1 MTNAQK
7 IFFRNTS
14 RAFMS
19 LLALIVVT
27 MISVRD
33 SGAQVKM
40 VWTSFGSGT
49 SIVLSQKNTVMSIL
63 GQPFVGSP
71 SASGIS
77 MTSGFGAFTLG
88 KGTTS
93 GVSDAK
99 RGIPSTFTLSQNY
112 PNPFNPSTT
121 IEYGLPARSTVR
133 LRVFNILGQV
143 VATLYE
149 GEQPAGYQ
157 RVRWDAGV
165 STGMYV
171 YTIEA
176 APIDHP
182 DKRFVQVKKMMLLK

>member
-1 MTNAQK
+1 MTNEQNSYPD
-7 IFFRNTS
+7 ILN
-14 RAFMS
+14 RAHMNWPS
-19 LLALIVVT
+19 LVIAMLMTALAA
-27 MISVRD
+27 S
-33 SGAQVKM
+33 AQVKI

-49 SIVLSQKNTVMSIL
+49 SVVLSQKNSVMSIL

-88 KGTTS
+88 KGTPS
-93 GVSDAK
+93 GVSGT
-99 RGIPSTFTLSQNY
+99 RSGIPSTFTLSQNY

-121 IEYGLPARSTVR
+121 IEYGLPSRSSVR
-133 LRVFNILGQV
+133 LRVFNVLGQI

-149 GEQPAGYQ
+149 GEQTAGYQ
-157 RVRWDAGV
+157 RVRWDAPV

-182 DKRFVQVKKMMLLK
+182 DRRFVQVKKMMLLK